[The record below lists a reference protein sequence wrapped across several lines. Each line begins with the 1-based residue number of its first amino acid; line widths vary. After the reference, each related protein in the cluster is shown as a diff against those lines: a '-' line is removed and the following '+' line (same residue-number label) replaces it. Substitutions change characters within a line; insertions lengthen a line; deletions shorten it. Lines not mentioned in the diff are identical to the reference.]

1 MNMRLMAIVDAAVRM
16 PGLEDLT
23 MYRSTASVPFAGRYR
38 LIDFTL
44 SNVVNSGIS
53 SVGIFPTN
61 PFVSL
66 LDHVGMGK
74 SWDLDR
80 RKDGLFLLPP
90 SQLTGGHMSVGA
102 FAVMEEH
109 RAFITKSRRQYV
121 VITNCYTVSQIKYH
135 KMLQAHIESGVD
147 ITEAVSGDISLKS
160 YIMSRELLMELVDVY
175 KEKRIISVEDLVNL
189 KKKPYTY
196 GRYEYEGYLAVI
208 DSVQSYFHESMALLD
223 VERWG
228 ELFLHECPIFTKVKD
243 EPPTRYLKGSLVKR
257 ALLANGGTIEGS
269 VTESILGRAVMVR
282 KNAKV
287 DHCIIMQKCVI
298 GEGCDLS
305 YVIADKDVH
314 IESGVVLHGTKENP
328 VVLRKGERVLK
339 EEVG

>member
-1 MNMRLMAIVDAAVRM
+1 MRLMAIVDASVRM
-16 PGLEDLT
+16 PGLEELT
-23 MYRSTASVPFAGRYR
+23 MYRTAASIPFGGRYR

-44 SNVVNSGIS
+44 SNVVNSGIN

-90 SQLTGGHMSVGA
+90 THKNGGHLTVGA
-102 FAVMEEH
+102 FAPLEEH
-109 RAFITKSRRQYV
+109 RSFFLKSRQEHI
-121 VITNCYTVSQIKYH
+121 VITNSFTVSQIKYH
-135 KMLQAHIESGVD
+135 KMLDAHIKSGAD
-147 ITEAVSGDISLKS
+147 ITEAVSGDRSLKS
-160 YIMSRELLMELVDVY
+160 YIISRKLLLELLDVY

-196 GRYEYEGYLAVI
+196 GRFEYEGYLAVI
-208 DSVQSYFHESMALLD
+208 DSVQSYFNESLALLD
-223 VERWG
+223 VSRWND
-228 ELFLHECPIFTKVKD
+228 LFLHECPIYTKVKD

-257 ALLANGGTIEGS
+257 ALLANGGTIEGT
-269 VTESILGRAVMVR
+269 VTESIIGRAVEIR

-314 IESGVVLHGTKENP
+314 IEPGVILHGTKENP

-339 EEVG
+339 EDVG

>member
-1 MNMRLMAIVDAAVRM
+1 MRLMAIVDAAVRM

-23 MYRSTASVPFAGRYR
+23 MYRSTATVPFAGRYR

-44 SNVVNSGIS
+44 SNVVNSGIN

-61 PFVSL
+61 PFGSL

-74 SWDLDR
+74 SWDLDH

-90 SQLTGGHMSVGA
+90 TQLNGGHLSVGT
-102 FAVMEEH
+102 FAALEEH
-109 RAFITKSRRQYV
+109 KAFITKSRRPYV

-135 KMLQAHIESGVD
+135 KMLHAHVESGMD

-160 YIMSRELLMELVDVY
+160 YIMSKDLLMELIDVY

-196 GRYEYEGYLAVI
+196 GRFEYEGYVAVI
-208 DSVQSYFHESMALLD
+208 DSIQSYFSESMALLNVD
-223 VERWG
+223 QWN
-228 ELFLHECPIFTKVKD
+228 ELFIHDCPIYTKVKD
-243 EPPTRYLKGSLVKR
+243 EPPARYLKGSLVRR
-257 ALLANGGTIEGS
+257 AMLANGGTIEGT
-269 VTESILGRAVMVR
+269 VTESILGRAVIVK
-282 KNAKV
+282 KNAKL
-287 DHCIIMQKCVI
+287 DRCIIMQKCFI

-305 YVIADKDVH
+305 YVIADKDVY
-314 IESGVVLHGTKENP
+314 IEAGVVLHGTKENP
-328 VVLRKGERVLK
+328 IVLRKGERVLK